1 MAMRK
6 REPAPHETRAVD
18 RLLQVLS
25 NDETEPEPSAEER
38 LRAAADKLEAR
49 RVQAGPR
56 VYFRTPR
63 GGHVPLDPQSQRE
76 LLRLY
81 SGFGISVADIA
92 EHFGVGSGTIYR
104 WLILLGVQSQDRAT
118 PDELRRLAEARELAR
133 KARKR

>member
-1 MAMRK
+1 M
-6 REPAPHETRAVD
+6 
-18 RLLQVLS
+18 VLGGS
-25 NDETEPEPSAEER
+25 DDPPEPELSAEER
-38 LRAAADKLEAR
+38 LRVASEKLEAR
-49 RVQAGPR
+49 RRERPTH

-81 SGFGISVADIA
+81 SGFGISVADIG
-92 EHFGVGSGTIYR
+92 EHFGVGTGTIYR

-133 KARKR
+133 KARQKKK